1 MCSWRSGRL
10 DVFVQGTDGQLSAEA
25 GTPARLGQAGNHSAG
40 SSPRRQQQPQRRAA
54 VESTS
59 LSAGP
64 DGAIWQR
71 TTTNKGSSWS
81 GWTSRGGQIPVNTV
95 PAACSWSSGRVD
107 LFANGTDGQLWW
119 KYTTN
124 GGSSWTGWQAL
135 GRPLGESLTSS
146 PAAAAPSSGAID
158 VFARGGDSGLW
169 ERTYGGSSWS
179 GWTSIAL

>member
-1 MCSWRSGRL
+1 
-10 DVFVQGTDGQLSAEA
+10 VQGTDGQLWHKWYTGTSWSGWQSLGGKLTSSAA
-25 GTPARLGQAGNHSAG
+25 AATAPG
-40 SSPRRQQQPQRRAA
+40 SSRIDVFVRG
-54 VESTS
+54 T
-59 LSAGP
+59 

-95 PAACSWSSGRVD
+95 PAACSWTSGRVD

-146 PAAAAPSSGAID
+146 PAAAAPSSGAMD
-158 VFARGGDSGLW
+158 VFVRGADYGLW
-169 ERTYGGSSWS
+169 ERTYGSSSWS